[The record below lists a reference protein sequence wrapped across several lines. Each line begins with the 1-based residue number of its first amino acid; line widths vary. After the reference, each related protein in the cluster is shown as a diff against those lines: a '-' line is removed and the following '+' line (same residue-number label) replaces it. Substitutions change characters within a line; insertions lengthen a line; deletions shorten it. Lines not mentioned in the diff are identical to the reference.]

1 MADSGLS
8 ALYIN
13 LFHSCGNLMRGCPSV
28 CSHYRWGNWDREW
41 KIMYSVLSTCEC
53 WSCDWHGGSLTSEFT
68 PPNPSPVLPP
78 GTSFLEHPSHWLP
91 RFFSSF
97 SNQASL
103 CRPRLLF
110 LSQSVLPRALWSSA
124 QACFSCWALS
134 PGNLFRP
141 QVSDHQSGASD
152 IQMCLQGSFCFPRLQ
167 AQTFSCLLDISTWT
181 SLGPLFS
188 TWKRLSVSSFP
199 WMDFSYVCHVSLGSP
214 CMLENE
220 PSLTSLF
227 SSSLSNHHVWET

>member
-68 PPNPSPVLPP
+68 PPNPSPMLPP

-103 CRPRLLF
+103 CRPGSSSSASPF
-110 LSQSVLPRALWSSA
+110 YPGLSGALPRLASHAEHSHQGISSGLRYLITS
-124 QACFSCWALS
+124 QGQVTSRCVSRALS
-134 PGNLFRP
+134 ASPGFRP
-141 QVSDHQSGASD
+141 RHSAAS
-152 IQMCLQGSFCFPRLQ
+152 
-167 AQTFSCLLDISTWT
+167 
-181 SLGPLFS
+181 
-188 TWKRLSVSSFP
+188 
-199 WMDFSYVCHVSLGSP
+199 
-214 CMLENE
+214 
-220 PSLTSLF
+220 
-227 SSSLSNHHVWET
+227 